1 MYPTFLLLHSVVRYF
16 VLILIVVL
24 VFKSL
29 AGWLTRASY
38 SPTDNKISLFTLILA
53 HTQFLLGI
61 ILYFLSPWVKFS
73 SDTMKDSSLR
83 YWTVEHIS
91 MMLIA
96 IVLITV
102 ARSTSKKLADP
113 VARHRRLFILNAIAV
128 LIILVGI
135 ATTGRGFFGITGV

>member
-1 MYPTFLLLHSVVRYF
+1 MYATFLLLHSVVRYF
-16 VLILIVVL
+16 VLILILVL

-29 AGWLTRASY
+29 AGWLTRGGY

-73 SDTMKDSSLR
+73 SETMKDSSLR

-135 ATTGRGFFGITGV
+135 ATTGRGFFGVTGA